1 MTEPRT
7 TDCDEGTAARTPDV
21 VRGDAVMASV
31 ILLLAGFLTAAGSRL
46 ALGWQESQ
54 SRREATSYED
64 LLGIAAT
71 LAGVIVL
78 SWWIVSILGAVTAA
92 VLERSGRTRAAA
104 TAGKLSPAFMRRL
117 ALAALGIQ
125 LVTAPLATASVQSG
139 LPGTVGTV
147 GTDHVA
153 AAVWNERSDGD
164 TAGVD
169 PRWKPQGPAPLPGP
183 LTARQLR
190 ADAPAEESSTVTVRA
205 GDTLWGLTAAS
216 LGPFASDVEIAM
228 AWPRLYESNKAV
240 IGDDPHLLHP
250 GQILRIPPRS

>member
-1 MTEPRT
+1 MIEPRT
-7 TDCDEGTAARTPDV
+7 MDCDEGTAARTPDM
-21 VRGDAVMASV
+21 VRGDAAMAAV

-46 ALGWQESQ
+46 AQGWQESL

-71 LAGVIVL
+71 LAGVLVL
-78 SWWIVSILGAVTAA
+78 SWWIVSILGAITAA

-125 LVTAPLATASVQSG
+125 LVTAPLANASVQSG
-139 LPGTVGTV
+139 LPGTVGT
-147 GTDHVA
+147 DHVA
-153 AAVWNERSDGD
+153 AAVWSERSDGD

-169 PRWKPQGPAPLPGP
+169 PRWKPQGPASVPGP
-183 LTARQLR
+183 LTPRQLR
-190 ADAPAEESSTVTVRA
+190 ADAPATESSTLTVRA

-240 IGDDPHLLHP
+240 IGDNPHLLHP